1 MESKRGEFKKVY
13 QRGELSFLF
22 TGREHSPQSDI
33 IQGEAMS
40 KAYTTIFES
49 KGKPIKWEAPTEE
62 AGQDEEREKLIVWAN
77 SYEEAERMEKM
88 SIAELRAYLKERDG
102 AKNE

>member
-1 MESKRGEFKKVY
+1 MGRA
-13 QRGELSFLF
+13 ELPFYRQG
-22 TGREHSPQSDI
+22 TQPQSDI
-33 IQGEAMS
+33 IQGDAMS

-62 AGQDEEREKLIVWAN
+62 AGQEEEREKLIVWAN